1 MITILEDE
9 LVSIQGGKKSEKEIV
24 ASEEYNE
31 IMEALKVLNKH
42 FGSYIVAGYTKED
55 GMSLVYNRANE
66 TKRGDSRMLD
76 TMRGEGKH
84 SEKEIRKMSRGAET
98 SSIIMNILIEAEE
111 EYGIKKEAIMQTYT
125 KALEIIEN
133 LSSKDIKE
141 AAQKLRQANSVEEG
155 VEVTKVLME
164 KAENPKKVRYT
175 NNFEINNKF
184 NKLDEMFN
192 GGDLDKAIKDLKG
205 SIDPQDILSVLGKLY
220 NATVV
225 LGIIKV
231 GEDGEP
237 DDKKSSVQYILQDN
251 LKELAKKSDRDFE
264 AIKISAAGCVAMSI
278 MGQLSEEYGLR
289 KGFWVDY
296 IKKF

>member
-66 TKRGDSRMLD
+66 TKRGDSKMLD

-175 NNFEINNKF
+175 NNYEINNKF

-205 SIDPQDILSVLGKLY
+205 SIDPQDVLSVLGKLY

-237 DDKKSSVQYILQDN
+237 DDEKSSVQYILQDN